1 MSDTSTLPKLAVPIP
16 EACRMLSIG
25 ETLLREQMADG
36 RLPFSRI
43 VRKGKKRGRTLIKVA
58 DLEKLLVETTV
69 KP

>member
-1 MSDTSTLPKLAVPIP
+1 MSETALPKLAVPIP

-43 VRKGKKRGRTLIKVA
+43 VRKGKKRGRILIRVA
-58 DLEKLLVETTV
+58 DLEELLSKTAVRT
-69 KP
+69 

>member
-1 MSDTSTLPKLAVPIP
+1 MSDTALPRLAVPIP
-16 EACRMLSIG
+16 DACRMLSIG

-43 VRKGKKRGRTLIKVA
+43 GKKGKRGRILIKVV
-58 DLEKLLVETTV
+58 DLEKLLAKTAV

>member
-1 MSDTSTLPKLAVPIP
+1 MSETSLPKLAVPIP

-43 VRKGKKRGRTLIKVA
+43 VRKGKKRGRILIRVA
-58 DLEKLLVETTV
+58 DLEELLAKTAVRT
-69 KP
+69 